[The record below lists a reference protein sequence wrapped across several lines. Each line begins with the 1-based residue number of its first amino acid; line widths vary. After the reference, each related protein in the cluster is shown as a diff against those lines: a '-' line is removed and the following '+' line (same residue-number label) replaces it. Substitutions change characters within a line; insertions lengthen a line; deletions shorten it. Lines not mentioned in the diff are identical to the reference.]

1 MILFISESKVITTP
15 LNTSSSELLD
25 CHEDFFREEGS
36 ARCIPSCYT
45 WNEYSPAETIIYD
58 VIILVAAIVGFIS
71 GLFVLLISFI
81 RFKRM

>member
-15 LNTSSSELLD
+15 LNTSTSELLD
-25 CHEDFFREEGS
+25 CREDFFREEGS
-36 ARCIPSCYT
+36 VRCIPSCYT
-45 WNEYSPAETIIYD
+45 WKEYSPAETIIYD